1 MGNKMSKN
9 IKISDIDSAKLLN
22 GEMNSEGVNICNSFA
37 EFTLESDENYD
48 RVIGILEVD
57 SQNKA
62 VLDSNNKPNFKV
74 FINKDGKQYR
84 SKDIVIPH
92 YDDNYNDR
100 LIDTVFPFS
109 EIRKVMIKKY
119 DDDDSVLHEYK
130 TSVSNIEGTL
140 HAYSSE
146 LRDEAPYDQF
156 PDTYVEENFRN
167 IKTIDDDGIDSDL
180 RKGFYD
186 ENELV
191 GYTPST
197 YYSMVRIPLFYFRT
211 YFDVSKSSKGKYYRC
226 YEIISEDVYNK
237 LSDKNKTC
245 FSIPKAFYTQDS
257 NHELHKVLY
266 VTSQPI
272 SRNGIFNCFGSENN
286 IFEPQNIFGFGFY
299 NSLTS
304 KYSYETPDTI
314 FNEHGMSAEIWYG
327 VICYLMRLYTGSF
340 DLCNIHP
347 DTSNYDAM
355 NIAFNSC
362 IDFLNNDETRAF
374 TFEKVI
380 TSDNIADT
388 DSKVL
393 DNSNN
398 LVFTRNCFYGCTNA
412 VFVTSFQD
420 FYDEYSSDYELKK
433 VTVTYIDVTDQRYRY
448 RIDGLNL
455 SDGTYFVS
463 NFIINTNNA
472 SSFLAEDKISIGNK
486 CFILTVSSG
495 SYTIKNMPIYGWND
509 YNKGL
514 KRYVYSE
521 SGSIYFETAR
531 SNSSNIGI
539 SFNLYDTGL
548 LIGTGAYRSNVL
560 EFLFER
566 IRVDGDIKYRAVVNA
581 FIDTDEGGVS
591 GKSTSNAGHWQVI
604 PLVDYDNPANAG
616 LILNENSAISFLKTK
631 IFANYNA
638 STLGTDI
645 IRISTY
651 EHPWSNFGFG
661 IEHNDRMLSCVNKKN
676 AYIGNKLTLMHFSDI
691 FRPFKLQPSM
701 NQSYCFLNTRPSI
714 YRNSPG
720 ELSRGTFVRGS
731 GDYDQSYYITI
742 NLDDLSKSLTNES
755 YFVFGLKIYDT
766 NSDDVVDFS
775 NALGDRDGN
784 YLILEKTFDQVDPN
798 TGYGKSVWS
807 LKDNEGNTYNNSTL
821 PASNKYTLN
830 ADYCLY
836 LWQNNDLESTPHAIG
851 TPRIIIECSNTTKIL
866 TTYQT
871 KMDTALQISQLFT
884 GSRTLEKR
892 QSGVFI
898 NNMSCNF
905 ESGKKLKVK
914 TYDFYLT
921 EEVEFDTVNIATNN
935 TVDKYFMFCDQD
947 EIEANNGTTY
957 TRTPVNDSQGRLSRE
972 YYNSDTSFMEIPIT
986 NTSNNVSDNTFLNYE
1001 TGYSYVS
1008 SFRTQYYNIPIGYE
1022 PDFIFSVGSTTGTR
1036 SPMTYSP
1043 KPSLYSI
1050 NMFEVPEKHNYFKW
1064 FFRFD
1069 INSNNFLDQSS
1080 YDYYYKYIYMY
1091 RQALMLTFLEDE

>member
-1 MGNKMSKN
+1 MSKN

-22 GEMNSEGVNICNSFA
+22 GEMNSEGVNICNSFV
-37 EFTLESDENYD
+37 EFEFDNDENYD
-48 RVIGILEVD
+48 RIIGILEVD

-84 SKDIVIPH
+84 SEDIVIPH

-109 EIRKVMIKKY
+109 EIRKVMMKKY
-119 DDDDSVLHEYK
+119 DNDDSVLQEYK
-130 TSVSNIEGTL
+130 KSVSNIEGTL

-156 PDTYVEENFRN
+156 PDTYVEEVFRN
-167 IKTIDDDGIDSDL
+167 IKTIDDDGVGSDL

-237 LSDKNKTC
+237 LSDKNKNC

-257 NHELHKVLY
+257 SHELHKVLY

-272 SRNGIFNCFGSENN
+272 SRNGIFNCFGSKNN
-286 IFEPQNIFGFGFY
+286 IFDPSNIFGFGFY
-299 NSLTS
+299 NTLTS
-304 KYSYETPDTI
+304 KYSYIDPETI

-340 DLCNIHP
+340 DLCNIYP

-355 NIAFNSC
+355 NIAFNKC
-362 IDFLNNDETRAF
+362 IDFLNNDETRVF

-388 DSKVL
+388 ESKVL

-398 LVFTRNCFYGCTNA
+398 LVFPRNCFYGCTNA
-412 VFVTSFQD
+412 NFVTSFQD
-420 FYDEYSSDYELKK
+420 FYDEYSPYYSVKK
-433 VTVTYIDVTDQRYRY
+433 VSTTYIDETNGRYRY

-463 NFIINTNNA
+463 NFFVNSTSPNTT
-472 SSFLAEDKISIGNK
+472 EPQDKISIGNK
-486 CFILTVSSG
+486 CFILTASNG
-495 SYTIKNMPIYGWND
+495 NYTIKNMVIFGWND
-509 YNKGL
+509 KNQGFK
-514 KRYVYSE
+514 KFVYSE
-521 SGSIYFETAR
+521 SGSIYFESAF
-531 SNSSNIGI
+531 SNPSYTNV
-539 SFNLYDTGL
+539 SFNLYETGFP
-548 LIGTGAYRSNVL
+548 IISGAYKSNTL

-581 FIDTDEGGVS
+581 FIDIDVGGVN
-591 GKSTSNAGHWQVI
+591 GNSTSNNGHWQVT
-604 PLVDYDNPANAG
+604 PLVDYDDPSNAG
-616 LILNENSAISFLKTK
+616 LILIKNEAISFLKNK

-638 STLGTDI
+638 SSLGTDI

-651 EHPWSNFGFG
+651 EHPWSDFGFG
-661 IEHNDRMLSCVNKKN
+661 IEHNNRMLSCVNKKN
-676 AYIGNKLTLMHFSDI
+676 AYIGNNLTLMHFSDI
-691 FRPFKLQPSM
+691 FRPFKLQPYM
-701 NQSYCFLNTRPSI
+701 NQGYCFLNN
-714 YRNSPG
+714 NSSVYGVAPG
-720 ELSRGTFVRGS
+720 ELNRDTFVRGS
-731 GDYDQSYYITI
+731 GDYDQPYYITI
-742 NLDDLSKSLTNES
+742 SLDDLSKSLTNES

-798 TGYGKSVWS
+798 TGYGISVWS

-836 LWQNNDLESTPHAIG
+836 LWQNNDLESTPHVIG
-851 TPRIIIECSNTTKIL
+851 RPRIIIECSNTTKIL

-871 KMDTALQISQLFT
+871 KMDTALKISQSFVGGRVLD
-884 GSRTLEKR
+884 KR

-905 ESGKKLKVK
+905 ASGKKLKVK
-914 TYDFYLT
+914 TYDFYHT
-921 EEVEFDTVNIATNN
+921 EDIEFDTVNIATNN
-935 TVDKYFMFCDQD
+935 TVDKYFMFCDQE
-947 EIEANNGTTY
+947 EIEANNGITF
-957 TRTPVNDSQGRLSRE
+957 TRTPVNDSQGKPFRE
-972 YYNSDTSFMEIPIT
+972 YYNNDTSFIEIPIT
-986 NTSNNVSDNTFLNYE
+986 NTSNNTQDNTFLNHE
-1001 TGYSYVS
+1001 NGWSGVS
-1008 SFRTQYYNIPIGYE
+1008 SFYTNIYDIPIGYE
-1022 PDFIFSVGSTTGTR
+1022 PDFIFSVGSITGTNY
-1036 SPMTYSP
+1036 PMSYSP